1 MSNED
6 LKKRIKNEI
15 GTSYFLIILGIQ
27 LLGVILYYISPNL
40 VIIDTLLAIFSPIIG
55 AFCLINLKFKETKK
69 VVTPENFNYIK
80 KTLIEMLLL
89 VIFIGYLLTVGTA
102 NGLTRT
108 IVLTS
113 FVIGSLIVYFYI
125 KQKKK

>member
-40 VIIDTLLAIFSPIIG
+40 VIIDALLAIFSPIIG

-125 KQKKK
+125 KPKS

>member
-40 VIIDTLLAIFSPIIG
+40 VIIDALLAMSHIISRAG
-55 AFCLINLKFKETKK
+55 
-69 VVTPENFNYIK
+69 
-80 KTLIEMLLL
+80 
-89 VIFIGYLLTVGTA
+89 
-102 NGLTRT
+102 
-108 IVLTS
+108 
-113 FVIGSLIVYFYI
+113 
-125 KQKKK
+125 

>member
-40 VIIDTLLAIFSPIIG
+40 VIIDALLAIFSPIIG

-125 KQKKK
+125 KPKSE

>member
-125 KQKKK
+125 KPKSE